1 MDHRTQRTGDE
12 WNQDVV
18 VVSLR
23 MNKLERER
31 EREERLKGDREETNL
46 MVLWS

>member
-1 MDHRTQRTGDE
+1 
-12 WNQDVV
+12 
-18 VVSLR
+18 

-31 EREERLKGDREETNL
+31 ERDERLKGDRETNL